1 MKRYIIL
8 LIIILLSSTLFSE
21 IMLYHDPPISIE
33 PGKGVELNLEIRDGF
48 NEIFNV
54 KLFYRETGTLPFSEL
69 DMEKGSETNPV
80 FSVVV
85 EDAVNYR
92 ASLNYYFLVIPHS
105 GKNLTLPEIQPEV
118 NPYRVVIEQPVEKSE
133 GFVRLSP
140 DLEFSD
146 ISQDYLV
153 AISMFALEDEIDHS
167 SIRFFY
173 DLEDVTYSTQIYSNM
188 LIYEVKKAKQGK
200 HYYYVS
206 ANLTDGS
213 KVESEHWFTDVKIKA
228 FELPLNISGK
238 ATFNSHLDNT
248 AWEAY
253 EESESDKW
261 ANFLLNFKGGHNWLK
276 FKSKLYLSSLETK
289 WAQPVNR
296 YNLGLM
302 VPHFDLIAGDHAPN
316 YGTFQLNSK
325 NIFGFHT
332 NLHFQNFR
340 LLFTSGNSKRVVNG
354 KECDDDDQ
362 DYTAGTFKRRTNSLR
377 IEVGNIRSF
386 TLAFGVTKNK
396 DDIKSLNEKY
406 YRKIAGVDSTLTI
419 TPKDNIIVGTDFNLS
434 LFKQRFV
441 WGAEAA
447 MSYYNSN
454 IIDGAMSLEEIE
466 EKLDQEI
473 DFPIDP
479 AEFSDLFIVN
489 EFIEPFTPGW
499 SNLAYKTFIRT
510 FFCKNFLNISYTTI
524 GSSLN
529 SLSSNYLQKDAR
541 IISINDNI
549 NFLNNSLSLSLALN
563 LISDNLYDEKDV
575 TTKTTNYFAQ
585 VICRPGEQMYFKLGF
600 NNNNSADDFEPAEDD
615 TTTTSYEINSTNIS
629 FGTGYY
635 AENFNLAPTRFSLSF
650 NNSLTKD
657 EANETFDYKKNNI
670 VLSAK
675 SKFEDLPLTTTL
687 SYSLNLNDNET
698 RTYNDSLSQW
708 DPTIQ
713 ENSNYNAIYLK
724 GELCLLDEKLKPYL
738 DFRYTTFGGD
748 IESQVSQ
755 MFNLG
760 TSYNITPDTY
770 ISTDLGLKLYQNKD
784 TEGKDDYSKFN
795 WKLKIS
801 QKF

>member
-8 LIIILLSSTLFSE
+8 LVITLLSSTLFSE
-21 IMLYHDPPISIE
+21 IMLYHDPPISIK

-48 NEIFNV
+48 DEIFNV

-85 EDAVNYR
+85 EDAINYR
-92 ASLNYYFLVIPHS
+92 AGINYYFLIIPYS
-105 GKNLTLPEIQPEV
+105 GNNLTLPEIQPEV
-118 NPYRVVIEQPVEKSE
+118 NPYRVVIEQPIERSE
-133 GFVRLSP
+133 AFVRLSP

-146 ISQDYLV
+146 IGQDYLIAV
-153 AISMFALEDEIDHS
+153 SLFVLEEEIDHS
-167 SIRFFY
+167 SIKFFY
-173 DLEDVTYSTQIYSNM
+173 DWEDVTYSTQVYSNM
-188 LIYEVKKAKQGK
+188 LVYEVKKAKPGK
-200 HYYYVS
+200 HYYYVT
-206 ANLTDGS
+206 ANLTNGT

-238 ATFNSHLDNT
+238 ITFNSHLDNT
-248 AWEAY
+248 AWEAD
-253 EESESDKW
+253 EESESDKR
-261 ANFLLNFKGGHNWLK
+261 ANFLLNFKGSHNWLK

-296 YNLGLM
+296 YNLALM
-302 VPHFDLIAGDHAPN
+302 VPHFELIAGDHAPN

-332 NLHFQNFR
+332 NLHFNNFR
-340 LLFTSGNSKRVVNG
+340 LLFTSGNSKRTVNG
-354 KECDDDDQ
+354 KAYSDTTDTITY
-362 DYTAGTFKRRTNSLR
+362 YTAGTFKRRTNSLR

-386 TLAFGVTKNK
+386 TWGLGITKNK
-396 DDIKSLNEKY
+396 DNIESLNEKY
-406 YRKIAGVDSTLTI
+406 YRKSLDVLDIDSTLTI
-419 TPKDNIIVGTDFNLS
+419 TPQDNIIVGTDVNLS

-454 IIDGAMSLEEIE
+454 IIDGAISEDE
-466 EKLDQEI
+466 LDDHDI
-473 DFPIDP
+473 DIPIDP
-479 AEFSDLFIVN
+479 EAFESIFVIN
-489 EFIEPFTPGW
+489 EFVEPFTPGL
-499 SNLAYKTFIRT
+499 SNLAYKTFIKA
-510 FFCKNFLNISYTTI
+510 FFYKNLLNISYTAI
-524 GSSLN
+524 GSSFN

-549 NFLNNSLSLSLALN
+549 NLIDNRLSLSLALN

-575 TTKTTNYFAQ
+575 TTTTNNYFVQA
-585 VICRPGEQMYFKLGF
+585 IYRPDDLIYFKLGF
-600 NNNNSADDFEPAEDD
+600 NNSNSADDFEPAEGD
-615 TTTTSYEINSTNIS
+615 TTTTSYDINSMNIS

-635 AENFNLAPTRFSLSF
+635 AENLSIAPTRFSLSF
-650 NNSLTKD
+650 NNSLNKD
-657 EANETFDYKKNNI
+657 EENETFDYKKNNI
-670 VLSAK
+670 ILIAK
-675 SKFEDLPLTTTL
+675 SKFDELPLTTTL
-687 SYSLNLNDNET
+687 SYSLSLNDNTTVIESLEEKDKSS
-698 RTYNDSLSQW
+698 YNS
-708 DPTIQ
+708 
-713 ENSNYNAIYLK
+713 IYLK
-724 GELCLLDEKLKPYL
+724 GELNLLEEKLKPRL
-738 DFRYTTFGGD
+738 DFRYTAFGGD
-748 IESQVSQ
+748 IDSQSSQ

-770 ISTDLGLKLYQNKD
+770 VSTDLGLKLYQNKD
-784 TEGKDDYSKFN
+784 TEDKDYSKFN